1 VAVKASRPLALLLF
15 LTITSCGGSGT
26 TPSPSNQP
34 PTPVTVSFTGTTRQ
48 SAQSSCGGDS
58 HDFTAAEGTI
68 SVQLVETSDPAG
80 ALSIQVCAGGLD
92 TRDCTI
98 NQQRIAMGQTLSGS
112 RKGIATQNLKLLP
125 HSCVFGGPF
134 DPAAGITY
142 RVSVNHLR

>member
-1 VAVKASRPLALLLF
+1 VKAPRVRAVLSA
-15 LTITSCGGSGT
+15 LTIVSCGGSGT
-26 TPSPSNQP
+26 P
-34 PTPVTVSFTGTTRQ
+34 PTPSSQAPRPITVLFIGTTRQ
-48 SAQSSCGGDS
+48 SAQTSCGGDS

-80 ALSIQVCAGGLD
+80 ALSVQVCAGGVD
-92 TRDCTI
+92 NRDCTI
-98 NQQRIAMGQTLSGS
+98 NQQKIAVGQTLRGT

-142 RVSVNHLR
+142 RVFVDFLR